1 MVEHL
6 ARETKSRCRAFSWDK
21 ESSERPKLEKKE
33 FGILRSS
40 PGNPVMPFSIPKK
53 LHWNWKLLKS
63 FVLWKDFGW
72 SLLTHSYL
80 VFSICIK
87 SFLVWLAKKQ
97 ASHDHL
103 LLIHLLRHRAFRMF
117 DDYILCHGPAAR
129 LPAWQ
134 RASREKHKRRKLII
148 QARLGLA
155 PFCFCSWCQSRKP
168 NITDK
173 KDGGQA
179 FSALTLVILL
189 PNGQNFQSCFFGTEQ
204 KVGKK

>member
-21 ESSERPKLEKKE
+21 ESSERPKLEKKSLE
-33 FGILRSS
+33 YCDPPRGIHWCHFQFPKTALELEIPVVFCTVKRLRL
-40 PGNPVMPFSIPKK
+40 IAT
-53 LHWNWKLLKS
+53 
-63 FVLWKDFGW
+63 
-72 SLLTHSYL
+72 THSYL

-155 PFCFCSWCQSRKP
+155 PFCFCSMMPK
-168 NITDK
+168 
-173 KDGGQA
+173 
-179 FSALTLVILL
+179 
-189 PNGQNFQSCFFGTEQ
+189 Q
-204 KVGKK
+204 KT